1 MAKILVTWSL
11 PEGGVAYLVFGFTL
25 FALAEKAL
33 QFLMRKRL
41 YDWFFDRFS
50 LISLPTQL
58 LFWVGAIRRTSEYGL
73 TSPRIYLLV
82 CGGLMTLCVV
92 LFLFRR
98 AGRYMYV
105 CLTAF
110 AVFAAFAYG
119 CLLGKNGFYYGP
131 GEVGSNVSF
140 WTPHYDGVTYPSS
153 PGGVTTGVSNYKYE
167 PDFGRGTS
175 CDRAYPVRCLQN

>member
-1 MAKILVTWSL
+1 MWNYALIVFETFAVPVLFLMMADRWREAGYESNRILEILLNYIVAPALLIYTAILYLYMAKILVTWSL

-25 FALAEKAL
+25 FALAVKAL

-92 LFLFRR
+92 LFLSRR
-98 AGRYMYV
+98 AGR
-105 CLTAF
+105 
-110 AVFAAFAYG
+110 
-119 CLLGKNGFYYGP
+119 
-131 GEVGSNVSF
+131 
-140 WTPHYDGVTYPSS
+140 
-153 PGGVTTGVSNYKYE
+153 
-167 PDFGRGTS
+167 
-175 CDRAYPVRCLQN
+175 

>member
-1 MAKILVTWSL
+1 MDRPCVDLCADRFRDLRRAGTLPDDGGPLAGSRYESNRILEILLNYIVAPALLIYTAILYLYMAKILVTWSL

-73 TSPRIYLLV
+73 PRRV
-82 CGGLMTLCVV
+82 ST
-92 LFLFRR
+92 
-98 AGRYMYV
+98 
-105 CLTAF
+105 CLSA
-110 AVFAAFAYG
+110 AV
-119 CLLGKNGFYYGP
+119 
-131 GEVGSNVSF
+131 
-140 WTPHYDGVTYPSS
+140 
-153 PGGVTTGVSNYKYE
+153 
-167 PDFGRGTS
+167 
-175 CDRAYPVRCLQN
+175 